1 MKNLLLFFLLLGKIG
16 VAQNLVLNGDFEDY
30 YGCPT
35 NISQLDSSE
44 FWITPTLGTSDYFN
58 QCNLS
63 TVNVPNTFGGY
74 QQAYSGVAFAGIFIW
89 NNGFSY
95 SYREYIEVPL
105 STSLSAGVTYNFDM
119 KINLSNA
126 CVSST
131 YDIGAYF
138 SDTIVSGV
146 ANNVNLPFIPQIN
159 NVAGNFPDSLN
170 WISVTATYT
179 ASGGE
184 SFLIIGNFK
193 NNPNTYVTDSL
204 TTTPIYVFIDDVYLA
219 ETTVGIDELDVRK
232 VFIYPNPT
240 SGSFNLSTSEQ
251 IKNGSVEIY
260 NAIGELVFSQKII
273 CQQNTIDLKDQAS
286 GLYFVKVISDGEV
299 VGMKKVVKE

>member
-1 MKNLLLFFLLLGKIG
+1 MKNVIVFFLLICRIAD
-16 VAQNLVLNGDFEDY
+16 AQNLVLNGDFESY
-30 YGCPT
+30 QGCPT

-74 QQAYSGVAFAGIFIW
+74 QLAHSGVAFAGIFVW
-89 NNGFSY
+89 NNGYSY

-105 STSLSAGVTYNFDM
+105 STSLSAGVTYNFEM
-119 KINLSNA
+119 KINLSNSS
-126 CVSST
+126 VSNT

-146 ANNVNLPFIPQIN
+146 TNNINLPFVPQIN
-159 NVAGNFPDSLN
+159 NVVGNFPDSLN
-170 WISVTATYT
+170 WTSVVGTYT
-179 ASGGE
+179 ATGGE
-184 SFLIIGNFK
+184 SYLIIGNFK

-219 ETTVGIDELDVRK
+219 ETTVGIVEQNLGRVS
-232 VFIYPNPT
+232 VYPNPT
-240 SGSFNLSTSEQ
+240 NGLFTISTSEQ
-251 IKNGSVEIY
+251 IKDGSVEIY
-260 NAIGELVFSQKII
+260 NAIGELVWSQKIMN
-273 CQQNTIDLKDQAS
+273 QQTSIDLKNQAD
-286 GLYFVKVISDGEV
+286 GLYFLKVIVDGELIE
-299 VGMKKVVKE
+299 MKKVVKE